1 MDNNKIISL
10 LQQPSSFKE
19 GYNLLVESYTSVL
32 YWYIRR
38 MLVVHEDTQ
47 DVLQNV
53 WVKVYLNL
61 PGIKGNAESLK
72 AWLYKIA
79 TNESINWLKKKRA
92 SKWDSIDDVNEQ
104 LLSSFSEQIS
114 YSEEEM
120 EAKFQKAII
129 ALPHKQKVVFNL
141 RYYDELPYQQIS
153 EITGQSV
160 NTLKTNYHYAVETI
174 KTKLDIKNE

>member
-114 YSEEEM
+114 CSEEEM

-129 ALPHKQKVVFNL
+129 ALPHKKKVVFNL